1 MSPGGLPLSDGVE
14 LSKPNTAFNLGLS
27 ILDLEEAQEQA
38 SSSLP
43 WLLLVVVF
51 VLPMVASGWQVDG
64 GFYIESGGLMP
75 EEAARGCPAA

>member
-1 MSPGGLPLSDGVE
+1 MA
-14 LSKPNTAFNLGLS
+14 SKPNTVLNLGLS
-27 ILDLEEAQEQA
+27 ILDLEEAQEQT

-64 GFYIESGGLMP
+64 GFYT
-75 EEAARGCPAA
+75 

>member
-1 MSPGGLPLSDGVE
+1 MSPGGLPPSDGVE

-27 ILDLEEAQEQA
+27 ILDLEEAQEQT

-64 GFYIESGGLMP
+64 GFYT
-75 EEAARGCPAA
+75 

>member
-1 MSPGGLPLSDGVE
+1 VL
-14 LSKPNTAFNLGLS
+14 NLGLS
-27 ILDLEEAQEQA
+27 ILDLEEAQEQT

-64 GFYIESGGLMP
+64 GFCIESGGLMP